1 MPDEGHSDDGYS
13 IDAIVGV
20 DDDDDDDDDADD
32 EDDDDE
38 YDDDC
43 GKCQGVA
50 AQSCFYK
57 NSTLLHQK

>member
-1 MPDEGHSDDGYS
+1 MPDEGRSDDGY
-13 IDAIVGV
+13 AIVVV
-20 DDDDDDDDDADD
+20 DDDDDEDD
-32 EDDDDE
+32 EFD
-38 YDDDC
+38 DDDC